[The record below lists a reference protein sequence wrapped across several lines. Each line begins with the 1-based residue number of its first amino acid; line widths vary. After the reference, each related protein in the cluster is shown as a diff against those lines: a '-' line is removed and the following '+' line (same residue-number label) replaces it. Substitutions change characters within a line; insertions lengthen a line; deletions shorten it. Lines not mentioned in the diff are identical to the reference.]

1 MPKGECVYVPEDAR
15 AVYTESPA
23 DRRSITLI
31 KGVCVTG
38 KTIPP
43 VEPNRM

>member
-1 MPKGECVYVPEDAR
+1 MPKGECVYVLEDAR
-15 AVYTESPA
+15 AMYTESPM

-31 KGVCVTG
+31 KGVYTTS

-43 VEPNRM
+43 VIVLDS